1 MSKKL
6 SKEDLEQDLLI
17 EYSSRF
23 VHYYNQN
30 KGVVWGSG
38 IGLVLLVGLTIGY
51 FVHTNQ
57 QERQAQE
64 LLGIAEQALAVG
76 NIERALHGD
85 EDDFTLGFIQIAN
98 NYGRTS
104 AGNLANFYAAV
115 AEFEL
120 GNYESALDYIKNFSV
135 PSGIIGVTP
144 ITLHANILLEL
155 ERYEDAARM
164 FDRAAN
170 WDENEGTTPQNLY
183 SAAEAFAEA
192 GMYSDARQRIETI
205 LDKYPGS
212 TVASRAERLK
222 GWLSV
227 RS

>member
-17 EYSSRF
+17 EYSSRI
-23 VHYYNQN
+23 VHFYNQN
-30 KGVVWGSG
+30 KATVWGGG
-38 IGLVLLVGLTIGY
+38 IGIILLIGLTIGY
-51 FVHTNQ
+51 FVHINQ

-64 LLGIAEQALAVG
+64 LLGIAEQSLAQG
-76 NIERALHGD
+76 NIERALYGD

-98 NYGRTS
+98 NFGRTS
-104 AGNLANFYAAV
+104 AGNLASYYAAV

-120 GNYESALDYIKNFSV
+120 GNYESALDYMKSFNV
-135 PSGIIGVTP
+135 PSGIIGVTS

-164 FDRAAN
+164 FDRAAG
-170 WDENEGTTPQNLY
+170 WDENEGTTPLNLY
-183 SAAEAFAEA
+183 AAAEAYTEA
-192 GMYSDARQRIETI
+192 GMYNEARQRLETI

-212 TVASRAERLK
+212 AVATRAERLM
-222 GWLSV
+222 GSLAV

>member
-23 VHYYNQN
+23 VHFYNQN
-30 KGVVWGSG
+30 KAVVLGGG
-38 IGLVLLVGLTIGY
+38 IGLVLIIGLVIGY

-64 LLGIAEQALAVG
+64 LLGIAEQALAQG

-98 NYGRTS
+98 NFGRTS
-104 AGNLANFYAAV
+104 AGNLASYYAAV

-120 GNYESALDYIKNFSV
+120 GNYESAIDYIKSFNV

-144 ITLHANILLEL
+144 LMLHANILLEL

-170 WDENEGTTPQNLY
+170 WDENDGTTPINLY
-183 SAAEAFAEA
+183 AAAEAFAEA
-192 GMYSDARQRIETI
+192 GMYNEARQRLDTIIE
-205 LDKYPGS
+205 KYPGS
-212 TVASRAERLK
+212 TVASRAERLM
-222 GWLSV
+222 GSLAV